1 VSDDPIALLEREL
14 VGAARRRAAAVPVP
28 EVLPWPRARRRRIRV
43 GDALSAAAAAGAVI
57 VALAVLVLL
66 GGGGGGHPAFTATAT
81 HRDPLTATLAVLR
94 RPQTGQ
100 DRRGLAQSGVLRL
113 PGSALAGGR
122 VDVASARVAAT
133 TSWGSAVLLFRT
145 VPRAT
150 AVTAGSVGT
159 GRLALAADHR
169 MMCCATR
176 QRVEAGRAWLM
187 TGIGRQGGRATPARF
202 YLVVPDGVTRVLV
215 LFGEGASRSSVGAV
229 VTVHGNLAALSL
241 NGLPDQPPAAMTWL
255 DRHGTQLRK
264 FSFAPG

>member
-1 VSDDPIALLEREL
+1 VSDDPIGLLEREL
-14 VGAARRRAAAVPVP
+14 VDAARRRAAAGPVP

-66 GGGGGGHPAFTATAT
+66 GGGGGGHPASTATAT

-100 DRRGLAQSGVLRL
+100 DRRGVAQSGVLRL

-145 VPRAT
+145 VPPA
-150 AVTAGSVGT
+150 TAGSAGT
-159 GRLALAADHR
+159 GALALAADHR

-187 TGIGRQGGRATPARF
+187 TGIGRHGASGTPARF

-229 VTVHGNLAALSL
+229 ITVHGNIAALSL
-241 NGLPDQPPAAMTWL
+241 QGLPAKPPAAMTWFNGQ
-255 DRHGTQLRK
+255 GTQVHK